1 MEAEEESSKP
11 SGAISGASPK
21 MAAQRLLRLLYP
33 NPEPE
38 SPKKKDEANRDVR
51 NEEIRRRYEAGEWVV
66 YLAQEYG
73 MTIQAIYKIL
83 RAKRQ

>member
-1 MEAEEESSKP
+1 
-11 SGAISGASPK
+11 

-33 NPEPE
+33 TPEPE

-51 NEEIRRRYEAGEWVV
+51 NEEIHRRYEAGERVV
-66 YLAQEYG
+66 GLAQEYD

-83 RAKRQ
+83 RAKRR